1 MASNSSSPRG
11 SVGSRRWIA
20 PLLIL
25 ALFVLAWFLRSRPQP
40 APAVEVERAA
50 LVLREGR
57 LHVTNATVPF
67 TGFVIEHYP
76 GGALQSR
83 SAVSN
88 GRLEGLSEG
97 WYTNGQVQVREHFVA
112 GVSHGLRTKWHD
124 NGQKQSE
131 APITEGKLN
140 GMFRRWY
147 PDGGLAEEI
156 PMNEGQPD
164 GVSMAYHPG
173 GFLKARVVLRKGE
186 VLEKKYWDE
195 KDRMPAP
202 SASGG
207 DAPGEK

>member
-1 MASNSSSPRG
+1 
-11 SVGSRRWIA
+11 
-20 PLLIL
+20 
-25 ALFVLAWFLRSRPQP
+25 
-40 APAVEVERAA
+40 
-50 LVLREGR
+50 
-57 LHVTNATVPF
+57 
-67 TGFVIEHYP
+67 
-76 GGALQSR
+76 
-83 SAVSN
+83 
-88 GRLEGLSEG
+88 
-97 WYTNGQVQVREHFVA
+97 
-112 GVSHGLRTKWHD
+112 
-124 NGQKQSE
+124 
-131 APITEGKLN
+131 
-140 GMFRRWY
+140 MFRRWY